1 MYNIVIINDIGSYFI
16 EIQTRSM
23 QMLHIVGFFKGGF
36 CCLQDVTFFEKL
48 VSNFF
53 EYFCIVRVDY
63 IGSPGSSF
71 LVDVKTL

>member
-16 EIQTRSM
+16 VIQTRSM

-36 CCLQDVTFFEKL
+36 CCLRDVTFFEKL

-63 IGSPGSSF
+63 IGSPGSSC
-71 LVDVKTL
+71 LADVKTL